1 MRRPPDLVF
10 LNCCHLASVD
20 SEIVRRTGDGTPS
33 AGPPAGELL
42 NQRLK
47 RPQLAA
53 SLSRTLMAMGVRA
66 VVAAGWAV
74 DDRAASEF
82 AKAFYD
88 RMLDGESFGPA
99 VRSARIAAHQS
110 DGGASNTWAAYQCY
124 GDPGFRIST
133 STRRYTTPSI
143 PVSADE
149 LVRAV
154 EALAVKAGDAGI
166 EIETVRE
173 ELRRFERIAQEN
185 WGEHGDIRAAL
196 GQASSA
202 CGDLAD
208 AVRQYRK
215 ALAAAA
221 GDVPISVIEQLA
233 NLEMRLAAEVGDGE
247 VTIDDEVWPRDPAD
261 RIGAWSRRD
270 HLCPAGNRRATGDQR
285 QRVEGGRRPHGRPRA
300 PGRPEDGGAQLLPG
314 VGRRTASPT
323 ARTTRCS
330 WTAPAGC

>member
-133 STRRYTTPSI
+133 STCRYTTPSI

-173 ELRRFERIAQEN
+173 ELRRLERIAQVEL
-185 WGEHGDIRAAL
+185 GRA
-196 GQASSA
+196 
-202 CGDLAD
+202 
-208 AVRQYRK
+208 RRH
-215 ALAAAA
+215 
-221 GDVPISVIEQLA
+221 
-233 NLEMRLAAEVGDGE
+233 
-247 VTIDDEVWPRDPAD
+247 PR
-261 RIGAWSRRD
+261 
-270 HLCPAGNRRATGDQR
+270 
-285 QRVEGGRRPHGRPRA
+285 RPRA
-300 PGRPEDGGAQLLPG
+300 SLERVRRSRRRRAAVPQGA
-314 VGRRTASPT
+314 GRRGRRRADQRDRAARQPRDAAGGRGRRRRGHHRRRRVDGDTADRSRRVVASRSSVPC
-323 ARTTRCS
+323 RPPPSDGRS
-330 WTAPAGC
+330 APACGRRSPSAPAAASARPP